1 VIQSDVVN
9 VEHVIQTDIVNVEHV
24 IQTDIVNVEHV
35 IQTDV
40 INIEEIVNVEN
51 VILSDIGNIEE
62 IVNVEN
68 VIQSDIGNIEE
79 VVNIENVILSDIGNI
94 EEIVNV
100 ENVIHSDIVNVEHTI
115 PSDEVVIAILAK
127 NKAYCLPFYLNCI
140 YNLDF
145 DKKKLHLYIRTN
157 DNTDDTIDIL
167 KNFIEKYKDEYKSV
181 YYDDT
186 GINTEISTYAEHEWN
201 YVRFKILAD
210 IRQNS
215 INYAIE
221 HNCHYFVIDCDNFIT
236 KNTLYDLYQDRDKGI
251 LSPLLISNT
260 LYANFHYE
268 ACENGYYKHHD
279 DYYKVLDH
287 SLSGLIKVDVVHCTY
302 FIDNRFLQYVNY
314 DDNSYRYEYVI
325 FSDKMRQANI
335 PQYIINTNF
344 YGFLVL
350 CTSDNYLTHIEHFK
364 QYLIIDENNIMFN

>member
-1 VIQSDVVN
+1 MINEPGEKVLTFSSASLSEKSKDFLDNEPPQALLEELDLSSTMINEPPLIIDSKDVV
-9 VEHVIQTDIVNVEHV
+9 IT
-24 IQTDIVNVEHV
+24 
-35 IQTDV
+35 
-40 INIEEIVNVEN
+40 
-51 VILSDIGNIEE
+51 
-62 IVNVEN
+62 
-68 VIQSDIGNIEE
+68 
-79 VVNIENVILSDIGNI
+79 
-94 EEIVNV
+94 
-100 ENVIHSDIVNVEHTI
+100 
-115 PSDEVVIAILAK
+115 ILAK

-140 YNLDF
+140 YNLNF
-145 DKKKLHLYIRTN
+145 DKKKIHLYIRTN

-186 GINTEISTYAEHEWN
+186 SINTEISTYGEHEWN

-210 IRQNS
+210 IRQKS

-221 HNCHYFVIDCDNFIT
+221 NNCHYFVIDCDNFIT
-236 KNTLYDLYQDRDKGI
+236 KNTLYDLYQDRNKGI

-268 ACENGYYKHHD
+268 ACENGYYKHHE
-279 DYYKVLDH
+279 DYYKVLDR

-302 FIDNRFLQYVNY
+302 FIDNQFLQYVNY

-350 CTSDNYLTHIEHFK
+350 CTSDDYLTHIEHFK
-364 QYLIIDENNIMFN
+364 QYLIIDGNNIMFN